1 MKRQILAIFTILSLA
16 GCGKSDPKTSAK
28 PKVPDLKITAENQRS
43 LFPFAVGNTWSY
55 AIEIVSEGKDRPKET
70 RTGEI
75 QYKVVRVSND
85 SSDSVRATLA
95 VMQDGKQQ
103 DEQEWSCESKGI
115 FQLSSKSSKTPYSP
129 KQPVIRFPVK
139 DQDEFKWEG
148 TGITPIGKQG
158 KMVYAFKND
167 GIQKNVDTEMES
179 MPALFMQSAG
189 TFKASDGTA
198 GQLVSN
204 SWFSPGVGL
213 IRYRQVIGLKGVN
226 SAITLRLK
234 SYNVKK

>member
-1 MKRQILAIFTILSLA
+1 MKPQLLAIIAIFSLA
-16 GCGKSDPKTSAK
+16 GCGKPDPKTSAK
-28 PKVPDLKITAENQRS
+28 PALPDIKITAENQRT
-43 LFPFAVGNTWSY
+43 LFPFAVGNTWTY

-75 QYKVVRVSND
+75 QYKVTKVSND
-85 SSDSVRATLA
+85 SGDSVRATLA

-103 DEQEWSCESKGI
+103 DEQDWSCDSKGI

-158 KMVYAFKND
+158 KMEYAFKND

-189 TFKASDGTA
+189 KFMSSDGTA

-213 IRYRQVIGLKGVN
+213 IRYRQVIGLKGMN

>member
-1 MKRQILAIFTILSLA
+1 MKPQLLAIIPILALA
-16 GCGKSDPKTSAK
+16 GCGKSDPKQSKKAE
-28 PKVPDLKITAENQRS
+28 PPAPKITAQNQRS
-43 LFPFAVGNTWSY
+43 LFPFSEGNSWNY
-55 AIEIVSEGKDRPKET
+55 DLEIVTEGKDRQKET

-75 QYKVVRVSND
+75 QYKVSKVTKGSDD
-85 SSDSVRATLA
+85 SIRATLS
-95 VMQDGKQQ
+95 VKEGGKVL
-103 DEQEWSCESKGI
+103 DEQEWSIESNGI
-115 FQLSSKSSKTPYSP
+115 FQYSSKSVKTPFTP

-148 TGITPIGKQG
+148 TGMTPIGKPG
-158 KMVYAFKND
+158 KMKYAFKND
-167 GIQKNVDTEMES
+167 GIQKNVDTEMGS
-179 MPALFMQSAG
+179 MPGLFMQSAG
-189 TFKASDGTA
+189 TFQASDGIA
-198 GQLVSN
+198 GELITN